1 MTGFTVD
8 TTALMTVAEA
18 AEHVGLNHRAIRRA
32 IARGELRAVKVC
44 SRIRIAPD
52 DFARWLDANR
62 LAPSATEPSIRP
74 LAAPAPNGLRN
85 LLDASRDDA

>member
-1 MTGFTVD
+1 MSAFT
-8 TTALMTVAEA
+8 
-18 AEHVGLNHRAIRRA
+18 
-32 IARGELRAVKVC
+32 IARSGVPSRVSELRAVKVC